1 MGLAQTIERFV
12 PALSV
17 DGPTNIVR
25 QAWDRLHGLPGGSRL
40 FTRLVGEAAPY
51 TGTMGAQVLE
61 LRDGYCRTRLPDRHR
76 VRNHLRS
83 IHAIALCN
91 LAELTANAAM
101 AYSLPDDA
109 RFIVAGLS
117 IEYVKKARGAIEGE
131 CTCPVP
137 ESAERVEYEVPVVL
151 RDGAG
156 EVVARAV
163 LRTLV
168 GPKRRR

>member
-1 MGLAQTIERFV
+1 M
-12 PALSV
+12 
-17 DGPTNIVR
+17 
-25 QAWDRLHGLPGGSRL
+25 
-40 FTRLVGEAAPY
+40 
-51 TGTMGAQVLE
+51 LE

-137 ESAERVEYEVPVVL
+137 ESADRVEYPVPVTM

-168 GPKRRR
+168 GPKKRR